1 MSEYDFG
8 ISYIKGKENVV
19 VDALSRRPRILS
31 LIPLRVDLKE
41 KVLEQLL
48 GDGWYIKV
56 TSDIQSGKKCES
68 KYYGYHIEADGL
80 LRYQGRMYIHK
91 EGDMREEI
99 LREAHRAHYCAHP
112 GVKKMYADMKKLF
125 FWAGMKSDVVDFV
138 SKCLECQQV
147 KADHRHPAGL
157 L

>member
-1 MSEYDFG
+1 MSDYEFG

-19 VDALSRRPRILS
+19 ADALIRRPRIFS

-41 KVLEQLL
+41 KVLKQLL

-56 TSDIQSGKKCES
+56 TLDIQSGKKCES
-68 KYYGYHIEADGL
+68 KYHGYYIEEDGL
-80 LRYQGRMYIHK
+80 LWYQGRMYIPK
-91 EGDMREEI
+91 EGGLRETI
-99 LREAHRAHYCAHP
+99 LRESHRAHYCAHP

-138 SKCLECQQV
+138 SKFLECQQV
-147 KADHRHPAGL
+147 KAYHRHPAGL

>member
-19 VDALSRRPRILS
+19 ADALSQRPKIFS

-56 TSDIQSGKKCES
+56 TSDIHSGEKCES
-68 KYYGYHIEADGL
+68 KYYGYHIEEDGL
-80 LRYQGRMYIHK
+80 LRYQGRMYIPK
-91 EGDMREEI
+91 EGGLREAI
-99 LREAHRAHYCAHP
+99 LREAHRAHYCVHP
-112 GVKKMYADMKKLF
+112 AVKKMYADMKKLF
-125 FWAGMKSDVVDFV
+125 FWAGMKRDVVDFV
-138 SKCLECQQV
+138 
-147 KADHRHPAGL
+147 AL
-157 L
+157 LARQSPKSYF